1 MQNWIRCSGTFCTGV
16 VLIMA
21 TLVSWSLP
29 TTADPSSSAARAAS
43 VNNKSITLSD
53 ARLASLPRR
62 IEIDLSEQR
71 LRAWEGK
78 KLVYS
83 FRISTGKRSTPTPT
97 GIRISTGKRSTPTP
111 TGKFWINS
119 KYRTNRMRGRG
130 YDIPDVPYA
139 MYFHR
144 GYAIHGAYW
153 HNRFGIPVSRG
164 CVNLP
169 VKQARQLYNWSS
181 VGTLVVVR
189 R

>member
-1 MQNWIRCSGTFCTGV
+1 MQSWIRCSGTFCTGV
-16 VLIMA
+16 ALMMA
-21 TLVSWSLP
+21 TLTSWSLP
-29 TTADPSSSAARAAS
+29 TTADPSSFIARSAS
-43 VNNKSITLSD
+43 VNDKSITISD
-53 ARLASLPRR
+53 TRLASLPRR

-78 KLVYS
+78 RLVYS
-83 FRISTGKRSTPTPT
+83 FRISTGKRSTPTP
-97 GIRISTGKRSTPTP
+97 R
-111 TGKFWINS
+111 GKFLINS

-153 HNRFGIPVSRG
+153 HNRFGVPVSHG

-181 VGTLVVVR
+181 VGTLVVVHR
-189 R
+189 

>member
-16 VLIMA
+16 VLMMA

-29 TTADPSSSAARAAS
+29 TTADPSSSTARTAS
-43 VNNKSITLSD
+43 VNHRSITTSD
-53 ARLASLPRR
+53 TRLASLPRR

-97 GIRISTGKRSTPTP
+97 G
-111 TGKFWINS
+111 KFLINS

-130 YDIPDVPYA
+130 YNIPDVPYA

-153 HNRFGIPVSRG
+153 HNRFGIPVSHG

-169 VKQARQLYNWSS
+169 VKQARKLYNWSS